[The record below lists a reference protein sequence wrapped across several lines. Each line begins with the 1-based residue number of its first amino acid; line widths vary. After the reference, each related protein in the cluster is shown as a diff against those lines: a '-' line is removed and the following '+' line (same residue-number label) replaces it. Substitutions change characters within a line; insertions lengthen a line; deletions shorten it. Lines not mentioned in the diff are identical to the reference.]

1 MTIIYTC
8 KFCKTTFETLAQYER
23 HQQRKTACISYK
35 ELERQIT
42 EKDIIIENYKD
53 HKLKSNKI
61 IQSLK
66 DEEIKNKK
74 IIDAQIQ
81 QITKENQKLKVDI
94 EEIMTH
100 YDLLLI
106 QRNQFAEQANL
117 ARKETLKLQND
128 IFLMEID
135 LKKTWDI
142 QITSPMSSNA
152 KKAMKN
158 ILKPFNTID
167 DVLNIIKNKY
177 DKYKVEKCIY
187 NKIKNLLEIEL
198 SISNTSEC
206 QICFTNICMNKGLC
220 KMCKFCNTCR
230 ACETIQ
236 MNSFNKCAFCNTQ
249 F

>member
-35 ELERQIT
+35 ELEKIMF
-42 EKDIIIENYKD
+42 D
-53 HKLKSNKI
+53 KLKSNKVI
-61 IQSLK
+61 EQFSEQARLAK
-66 DEEIKNKK
+66 NEEIKNKK
-74 IIDAQIQ
+74 MIDAQIQ